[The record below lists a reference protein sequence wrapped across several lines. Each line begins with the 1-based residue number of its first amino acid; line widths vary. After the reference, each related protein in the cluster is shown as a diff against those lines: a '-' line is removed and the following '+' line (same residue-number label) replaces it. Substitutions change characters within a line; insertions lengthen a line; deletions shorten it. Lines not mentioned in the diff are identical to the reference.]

1 MAAIHIVSIICNAIQ
16 IVACIIFVFSILR
29 SRRYSPAINQ
39 HPAQVE
45 AVRMAIE
52 LRNEMNKALIE
63 MEMEKP
69 FTDKHEEW
77 K

>member
-1 MAAIHIVSIICNAIQ
+1 MAAIHIVSITCNAIQ

-29 SRRYSPAINQ
+29 SRRYSPAINR

-52 LRNEMNKALIE
+52 LRNEMNKAL
-63 MEMEKP
+63 MEIEKP
-69 FTDKHEEW
+69 FTDKH
-77 K
+77 

>member
-1 MAAIHIVSIICNAIQ
+1 MAAIHIVSIRCNAIQ

-29 SRRYSPAINQ
+29 SRRYSPAINR

-52 LRNEMNKALIE
+52 LRNEMNKAL
-63 MEMEKP
+63 MEMGKP
-69 FTDKHEEW
+69 FTNKHE
-77 K
+77 KGK